1 MPMVQD
7 SSFILTG
14 RATKYQMVRNKKKDA
29 LAGVPIFT
37 SVKLELPP
45 IDTKVLCGCLS
56 ELMTT
61 QRELMT
67 TQRELTK
74 AIIED
79 GKKTRSAIEEFV
91 KNDAKRTNAE
101 ARESGAKRQKRA
113 EK

>member
-1 MPMVQD
+1 MVQD

-45 IDTKVLCGCLS
+45 IDTNMLCGCIS
-56 ELMTT
+56 
-61 QRELMT
+61 
-67 TQRELTK
+67 ELTK
-74 AIIED
+74 VIIEE
-79 GKKTRSAIEEFV
+79 GKKTRSAIEELKEDV
-91 KNDAKRTNAE
+91 KK
-101 ARESGAKRQKRA
+101 ARARDEDRGSAKRQKHA